1 MADSGI
7 TLRRMEIA
15 DQRWR
20 AAIGESVFAP
30 PDADFPNRLRAIAMA
45 AEGEAVVLYEA
56 AQSPALEWNPVPR
69 EQGRISLSY
78 ELRPGGNRP
87 GPPELWQEFDQVI
100 ADLAEAQ
107 AGTDFTAVADGFRAL
122 GSVATRIAGA
132 LEGGQAATGEQEI
145 G

>member
-20 AAIGESVFAP
+20 AAIGDSVFAP
-30 PDADFPNRLRAIAMA
+30 PDAHFSNRLRAIAMA

-56 AQSPALEWNPVPR
+56 AHSPALEWNPVTSENGPV
-69 EQGRISLSY
+69 SLSY

-87 GPPELWQEFDQVI
+87 GPTDLWQEFDRVI
-100 ADLAEAQ
+100 ADLARAQ
-107 AGTDFTAVADGFRAL
+107 AGTDFAAVADGFRAL
-122 GSVATRIAGA
+122 GRVATRIAGA
-132 LEGGQAATGEQEI
+132 LDGEQTSTAEQ
-145 G
+145 GRR

>member
-20 AAIGESVFAP
+20 AAIGDRRSAIGDSVFAP
-30 PDADFPNRLRAIAMA
+30 PDADFSNRLRAIAMA

-56 AQSPALEWNPVPR
+56 AQSPALEWNPVTSDNGPV
-69 EQGRISLSY
+69 SLSY

-87 GPPELWQEFDQVI
+87 APPSCGRSLTV
-100 ADLAEAQ
+100 
-107 AGTDFTAVADGFRAL
+107 
-122 GSVATRIAGA
+122 
-132 LEGGQAATGEQEI
+132 
-145 G
+145 